1 MSQFETAGDFINIV
15 TKFHHQLADYYK
27 KMGDSAN
34 KEIVKIL
41 LSYIREHEMKMEAS
55 LIDYEKGLPDK
66 IKDTWFEF
74 VDKEKITK
82 CFSSIK
88 FYPEMT
94 VDDIIEMTIKFD
106 DCIIELYKNLVE
118 SSEVEAV
125 KEVFRNL
132 LEMEIHEKMKIVKS
146 AMRIREL

>member
-15 TKFHHQLADYYK
+15 TKFHHQLAYYYK
-27 KMGDSAN
+27 KMSDSAN
-34 KEIVKIL
+34 KEIVIIL
-41 LSYIREHEMKMEAS
+41 LSYIREHEMKMETS

-66 IKDTWFEF
+66 IKDTWIEF

-88 FYPEMT
+88 FYHEMT

-118 SSEVEAV
+118 SSEVETV
-125 KEVFRNL
+125 KEVFRDL